1 LICGL
6 YSAQSECVRL
16 YFGIPLYF
24 AHLTTHVIYEAIH
37 TFTRGFPYFCIT
49 LRSVTSLDQ
58 FAATLNLVEHRL
70 TGEVYK
76 GLPILTLSQIKRN
89 ELDGKAI
96 ELGVTEHQDAGDY

>member
-1 LICGL
+1 
-6 YSAQSECVRL
+6 
-16 YFGIPLYF
+16 
-24 AHLTTHVIYEAIH
+24 
-37 TFTRGFPYFCIT
+37 
-49 LRSVTSLDQ
+49 LDQ